1 MPKEGAGKEG
11 GNQKERRNT
20 AGVPNLLVV
29 IRNPVLLPF
38 TGSGEKKK
46 GASHT
51 QASGTR
57 KEMKGASNTQ
67 VQGTVAETKGASI
80 AQAGAKKKKAS
91 NLNAG
96 VESILEEK
104 RLGAQADE
112 GQTKRTLTYLA
123 RELSSMGGPLL
134 SDTLDVNH
142 LACYLALEAE
152 KNHLAP
158 RLCKGDCLFTVIE
171 LWQQCVEVV
180 RQSRGNE
187 RHHEAST
194 EEDWMHQQYQNL
206 HDRRQERSVADG
218 IKPAMTSLEVIKCWL
233 TGAVQRLQVS
243 KNREGTVSGEST
255 SEDTLKRSREAVS
268 IGLEKECYD
277 AALEGEVEIKGDFFK
292 RSRGGITR
300 DTRPSKEELQQ
311 LNKWMAEEMG
321 SKRDVA
327 AVKDTSWIWQMY
339 CLLSEDRRIQTLY
352 SQYETL
358 MLGAAERLEGRLRDL
373 ASQAGAGAK
382 EKASHKEKEKKI
394 IVNVGLGKRAAT
406 SHGQGVVVNEEV
418 IDVELE
424 DFTLLGEDSFT
435 PLKFFSRSD
444 DDGLC
449 DVDYDTD
456 SQKGISV
463 GSPFSLQ
470 LAFSSPLSLDKDLS
484 ASWHCLRIPQQRQAL
499 KHF

>member
-134 SDTLDVNH
+134 SDTLDANH

-152 KNHLAP
+152 KNHLA
-158 RLCKGDCLFTVIE
+158 LKLFKGDCLFTVIE
-171 LWQQCVEVV
+171 L
-180 RQSRGNE
+180 
-187 RHHEAST
+187 
-194 EEDWMHQQYQNL
+194 
-206 HDRRQERSVADG
+206 
-218 IKPAMTSLEVIKCWL
+218 
-233 TGAVQRLQVS
+233 
-243 KNREGTVSGEST
+243 
-255 SEDTLKRSREAVS
+255 
-268 IGLEKECYD
+268 
-277 AALEGEVEIKGDFFK
+277 
-292 RSRGGITR
+292 
-300 DTRPSKEELQQ
+300 
-311 LNKWMAEEMG
+311 
-321 SKRDVA
+321 
-327 AVKDTSWIWQMY
+327 
-339 CLLSEDRRIQTLY
+339 
-352 SQYETL
+352 
-358 MLGAAERLEGRLRDL
+358 
-373 ASQAGAGAK
+373 
-382 EKASHKEKEKKI
+382 
-394 IVNVGLGKRAAT
+394 
-406 SHGQGVVVNEEV
+406 
-418 IDVELE
+418 
-424 DFTLLGEDSFT
+424 
-435 PLKFFSRSD
+435 
-444 DDGLC
+444 
-449 DVDYDTD
+449 
-456 SQKGISV
+456 
-463 GSPFSLQ
+463 
-470 LAFSSPLSLDKDLS
+470 
-484 ASWHCLRIPQQRQAL
+484 
-499 KHF
+499 